1 MRNRGFSMVNIIGLA
16 IGMACFLLIVLYV
29 QDELSYDDFHSKGD
43 QIYRVALERKYPGR
57 SRDYAF
63 IPRSYAEAIQKEFPG
78 VEKTCRLFNF
88 GPANIIFK
96 KGDATTRENDITWA
110 DSTFFEFFD
119 IPLLAGDP
127 KTALREPHSI
137 ILTESMARKYFGENW
152 DRQSILGK
160 VMDIVQNDN
169 DPKIT
174 GVCADVPDNSHLKFD
189 FLQSAT
195 SIGFLQGPPDYISF
209 SAITYL
215 MLDKNTD
222 PLQLESMFPDMVVK
236 YASGQVLN
244 QFGVNYE
251 AYQKQGNG
259 YVYTLQPLKSIYL
272 DSNLEGEMK
281 PPGSRDRIYFFSM
294 IALLIIAIAGMNF
307 MNLATARS
315 ASRAREVGIRKTLGS
330 MKGQLIFQFLTEAVL
345 IALIASIL
353 AGALTLLVLPAFNE
367 LTEKHFVWE
376 QIISPAYLGI
386 LLALALLT
394 GLTSGLY
401 PAFFMSSFKPI
412 QVLRGKLM
420 KNTKGLGLRNVLVVF
435 QFAISVFLIA
445 TTLMIFKQ
453 MDYTQSKLLG
463 FDKES
468 LVTLQNAGGMTQ
480 QQSETFLDQLT
491 ALPGVVAASGCN
503 TTPGSYYVGMSFGP
517 ANSSEMTTGSGMIVG
532 EGYVECMKMEMAEG
546 REFSDRFMDTLSVVI
561 NEAAVREMGLEE
573 PIGARLKTNDNL
585 LNPNPDEQS
594 VYTVVGVVKDYH
606 FQSLHH
612 TISPLFLVHRQR
624 NFIAGVS
631 NLISVRMA
639 AGNAQNT
646 LSQIEQLW
654 KQVQPEIPFSYAFM
668 DREWANLY
676 SKEMTSRK
684 VFSLF
689 TLLAIFIACMGLL
702 ALASFAT
709 EQRIKEI
716 GIRKVLGASLTGL
729 ITLLSR
735 DFIKLV
741 LIAILIAT
749 PLAWYF
755 VGQWLE
761 QFAYRID
768 MQWWVFALSGI
779 LACLIAWVTVAVT
792 SMRAA
797 LTSPVKNLRND

>member
-1 MRNRGFSMVNIIGLA
+1 
-16 IGMACFLLIVLYV
+16 
-29 QDELSYDDFHSKGD
+29 
-43 QIYRVALERKYPGR
+43 
-57 SRDYAF
+57 
-63 IPRSYAEAIQKEFPG
+63 
-78 VEKTCRLFNF
+78 
-88 GPANIIFK
+88 
-96 KGDATTRENDITWA
+96 
-110 DSTFFEFFD
+110 
-119 IPLLAGDP
+119 
-127 KTALREPHSI
+127 
-137 ILTESMARKYFGENW
+137 
-152 DRQSILGK
+152 
-160 VMDIVQNDN
+160 
-169 DPKIT
+169 
-174 GVCADVPDNSHLKFD
+174 
-189 FLQSAT
+189 
-195 SIGFLQGPPDYISF
+195 
-209 SAITYL
+209 
-215 MLDKNTD
+215 
-222 PLQLESMFPDMVVK
+222 MFPDMVVK

-420 KNTKGLGLRNVLVVF
+420 KSTKGLGLRNVLVVF

-503 TTPGSYYVGMSFGP
+503 TTPGAYYIGMSFGP

-716 GIRKVLGASLTGL
+716 GIRKVLGASATGL

-797 LTSPVKNLRND
+797 MTSPVKSLRSD